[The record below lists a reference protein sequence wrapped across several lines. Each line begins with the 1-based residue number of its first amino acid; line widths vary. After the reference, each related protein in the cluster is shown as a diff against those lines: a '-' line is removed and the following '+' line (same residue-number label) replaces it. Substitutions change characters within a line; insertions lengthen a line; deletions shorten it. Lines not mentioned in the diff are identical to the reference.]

1 MDEIT
6 IGTTRT
12 VDDQDALNAAIASI
26 PEQNRPL
33 SFIEF
38 DRLIGTGKLT
48 EPPKE
53 ADLALY
59 LGDSELRKSDTAI
72 REDSGLPPDQFRRL
86 RRAWLYQRAV
96 KLTIPKIEKEQ
107 RIYNV
112 FRPQI
117 RERSPI
123 YSDYLAYL
131 EAFHSESLE
140 AFFRPWALPLST
152 KSLKAHSYIC
162 GASGSGK
169 SELLKIVMYGLLK
182 QNQGVILFD
191 PHGELAEQVSRWKE
205 FKDDPS
211 RLIYFDPRLCGNDYS
226 VTPCINPLT
235 PLHGSTM
242 IDSAVDNFIHVI
254 DSVVGGEWEM
264 SSRMK
269 TLLKPCLYYL
279 ADNPRATLFD
289 LIDFMAESD
298 RDGRDKKETPIV
310 DAAREKLKG
319 NKILVDILST
329 FFDTSY
335 NTTKLAIRD
344 RLRAL
349 LASHGLSRC
358 LVGKSTI
365 DLKQAMDTGKFVIF
379 NLARGPLGDDTS
391 SALGR
396 FLIAAIQNLAMQRQE
411 VDAKDRRPVYMFMDE
426 GNRYISDSLINIYS
440 ETRKYGLHL
449 GIIQQIYGFGMN
461 DDIKKAVLGN
471 SNVKVLGGLD
481 EQGEAD
487 KAAKTLGIT
496 TDQLKILQRG
506 EFQIRT
512 NRHDSTKKIKVP
524 SFLAGNGNSMTAAE
538 WETVKAYQ
546 VAHYYRQGDGEPG
559 AGIPTHQPTQKSAP
573 TGLKTASTTKT
584 APKFI

>member
-1 MDEIT
+1 MDELT
-6 IGTTRT
+6 IGTTRK
-12 VDDQDALNAAIASI
+12 VDDQDALHAAIAAI
-26 PEQNRPL
+26 PGPSRPL
-33 SFIEF
+33 SLIEF
-38 DRLIGTGKLT
+38 ERLISTGKLT
-48 EPPKE
+48 EPPRE

-59 LGDSELRKSDTAI
+59 LGDSELSKSDTAI

-86 RRAWLYQRAV
+86 RRAWLYQKAI
-96 KLTIPKIEKEQ
+96 KLTIPKIEEEQ
-107 RIYNV
+107 RIYNS
-112 FRPQI
+112 FRHQI
-117 RERSPI
+117 RERSPN
-123 YSDYLAYL
+123 YGDYVAYL
-131 EAFHSESLE
+131 EAFHYESLE

-162 GASGSGK
+162 GAAGSGK

-205 FKDDPS
+205 FKEDPS

-298 RDGRDKKETPIV
+298 REGRDKKETPIV
-310 DAAREKLKG
+310 DAAREKLKN

-426 GNRYISDSLINIYS
+426 GNRYISDSLIDIYS

-449 GIIQQIYGFGMN
+449 GIVQQIYGFGMN

-471 SNVKVLGGLD
+471 SNVKILGGQD
-481 EQGEAD
+481 EEAD
-487 KAAKTLGIT
+487 RAAKTLGIT
-496 TDQLKILQRG
+496 TDQVKGLQRG

-512 NRHDSTKKIKVP
+512 NRHDTTKKIKVP
-524 SFLAGNGNSMTAAE
+524 SFLAGNGNRMTEAE

-559 AGIPTHQPTQKSAP
+559 AGIPTHQATQKNAP
-573 TGLKTASTTKT
+573 TGQKTAT
-584 APKFI
+584 ATAANPPNFN